1 MEDNNIMNN
10 YILHTDGGA
19 RGNPGPAAVGA
30 VIEGPDIGKV
40 ELSEYIGE
48 TTNNDAEYQ
57 AVIRGLQK
65 LKTLIGTTK
74 AKEAKVQINADSE
87 LMVKQMNRE
96 YKVKDKNLQVLFMQL
111 WNLCMEFGSVVFF
124 HVRREQNA
132 GADALVNA
140 ALDRE
145 ESKLPL

>member
-1 MEDNNIMNN
+1 MNK

-19 RGNPGPAAVGA
+19 RGNPGPAGIGA
-30 VIEGPDIGKV
+30 VIEGDDIGRI

-57 AVIRGLQK
+57 AVIRGLKK
-65 LKTLIGTTK
+65 LKSIIGSEK
-74 AKEAKVQINADSE
+74 AGQAEVLVNADSE

-96 YKVKDKNLQVLFMQL
+96 YKVKDKNLQVLFMEL
-111 WNLCMEFGSVVFF
+111 WNLCMEFESVSFF

-140 ALDRE
+140 ALDLE
-145 ESKLPL
+145 ASKLKI

>member
-1 MEDNNIMNN
+1 MNMN
-10 YILHTDGGA
+10 KYILHTDGGA

-30 VIEGPDIGKV
+30 VIEGDEIGRV

-57 AVIRGLQK
+57 AAIRGLKK
-65 LKTLIGTTK
+65 LKSILGGK
-74 AKEAKVQINADSE
+74 VAEAEVLVNADSE

-96 YKVKDKNLQVLFMQL
+96 YKVKDKNLQVLFMEL
-111 WNLCMEFGSVVFF
+111 WNLCMEFNSVIFF

-140 ALDRE
+140 ALDLE
-145 ESKLPL
+145 ASKLKI